1 MSIWTWDIINLYRIY
16 NSARIVIL
24 LVHINLPKWR
34 KAGKLNHKYI
44 TLHCFDVAFT
54 SHDVSIW
61 PIRNYHAYKVINN
74 ICSMYISINICVCR
88 RLQMSVNAL
97 YLKCCDL
104 SKLNMTT
111 IISSD
116 QVLESGSAIFNH
128 PRVAIHHCHEIN
140 HLRLNHGTEKSGW
153 FYISSVL
160 YQVTFSVL

>member
-1 MSIWTWDIINLYRIY
+1 M
-16 NSARIVIL
+16 
-24 LVHINLPKWR
+24 HINLPKWR
-34 KAGKLNHKYI
+34 KAGKLSHKYI

-74 ICSMYISINICVCR
+74 ICSMYININMCVSAVTNVCEWMHFTSNVVIYPNSTW
-88 RLQMSVNAL
+88 Q
-97 YLKCCDL
+97 
-104 SKLNMTT
+104 T

>member
-1 MSIWTWDIINLYRIY
+1 M
-16 NSARIVIL
+16 
-24 LVHINLPKWR
+24 HINLPKWR

-61 PIRNYHAYKVINN
+61 PIRNYHAYKAINN
-74 ICSMYISINICVCR
+74 ICSMYMNIDICVSAVTNVCECT
-88 RLQMSVNAL
+88 LPQMLWFIQTRHDNH
-97 YLKCCDL
+97 YF
-104 SKLNMTT
+104 
-111 IISSD
+111 SD